1 MKHRSKF
8 MPALLSIA
16 MMMVFSAT
24 ALAETQN
31 IVIEPSVNSISTAAQ
46 LPIIKA
52 KSAIPPF
59 EHLTAIFG
67 LDGGERTDYD
77 SSTRISIGNS
87 SLNYFSDP
95 QYSAS
100 YEREEASTMLNLV
113 TYDKASIY
121 EFDGAWLSDGSRE
134 ASFMSRDDAQ
144 KIIVD
149 ILEQFGVSS
158 WDTDIRL
165 YYIDRDDWRNQI
177 EINKESIIKSADI
190 GNCKD
195 IYFAFASLSNG
206 GVIMDTG
213 YYDLLNQRTITMP
226 EISFIIDE
234 EGLLY
239 ASISS
244 CYGINEITE
253 PKPVLGYDEA
263 VSILDEY
270 YGDLYMSHQI
280 NVAKAEFVYCPYPT
294 SQTEYDILPTLKFG
308 IRGFAEGADYIR
320 EYVRIDA
327 TSGRILE

>member
-1 MKHRSKF
+1 
-8 MPALLSIA
+8 
-16 MMMVFSAT
+16 
-24 ALAETQN
+24 
-31 IVIEPSVNSISTAAQ
+31 
-46 LPIIKA
+46 
-52 KSAIPPF
+52 
-59 EHLTAIFG
+59 
-67 LDGGERTDYD
+67 
-77 SSTRISIGNS
+77 
-87 SLNYFSDP
+87 
-95 QYSAS
+95 
-100 YEREEASTMLNLV
+100 MLNLV

-177 EINKESIIKSADI
+177 EINKESMIKSVDI

-195 IYFAFASLSNG
+195 IYFAFASLRHG

-213 YYDLLNQRTITMP
+213 YYDLLNQRTVTMP

-263 VSILDEY
+263 VAMLDEY

-294 SQTEYDILPTLKFG
+294 SQTEYDILPTWKFG